1 MLRSVSSYLE
11 SILDRFI
18 KNPLLQRVLR
28 NASYLF
34 SAQTISAGLSFAQ
47 GVLAARTLGIA
58 GIGQLEAIVQ
68 FSSNINRLTS
78 FRMGELVVSY
88 VGEFTEE
95 GRKEHAAAVYKLA
108 ALSELGS
115 SILAF
120 VIVVLLAPWG
130 ARFLVHDPALADLC
144 IVYGFAILANG
155 ITESST
161 GLLQYFDR
169 FKRLAAVTILQSVL
183 TLALISYA
191 YFVTGT
197 LLHIVLAYLAGKV
210 VWSITISIAALIE
223 ARSQWGHGWWMQP
236 LAALKGRFKELFH
249 FAFNTNITGTITLVT
264 RDSETLW
271 LAGFTSPIQ
280 VGYYKI
286 AKAIMN
292 ILVIPVNPLIST
304 TFREIAREAARKQWE
319 NVRYLLRTGSTL
331 AAMYT
336 IPASVALVFLGRF
349 VIGLYGSDFLPV
361 SYYALLILLIGICA
375 DNILYW
381 NRTVLLPLG
390 QPSYPTLVHSIGAGL
405 KIAGTILIVPQFGA
419 IGMAV
424 LLSVFMTGTAM
435 ILLVRTLRVLR
446 GLEEAVPNPGGA

>member
-1 MLRSVSSYLE
+1 MLRTISSRLE
-11 SILDRFI
+11 ALLERFI

-34 SAQTISAGLSFAQ
+34 SAQTVSAGLSFAQ

-58 GIGQLEAIVQ
+58 GVGQLEAIIQ

-78 FRMGELVVSY
+78 FRMGELVISY
-88 VGEFTEE
+88 VGEFTED
-95 GRKEHAAAVYKLA
+95 GRGEYAAAVYKMA
-108 ALSELGS
+108 ALSEAGS
-115 SILAF
+115 SLLAF
-120 VIVVLLAPWG
+120 AVVVLLAPWG
-130 ARFLVHDPALADLC
+130 AEFFAHDPALADLC
-144 IVYGFAILANG
+144 ILYGLTILANG

-169 FKRLAAVTILQSVL
+169 FKRLAVVTVLQSIL
-183 TLALISYA
+183 TLGLISYA
-191 YFVTGT
+191 FFSRGT
-197 LLHIVLAYLAGKV
+197 LLHILIAYLAGKV
-210 VWSITISIAALIE
+210 VWSGAISIAALLE
-223 ARSQWGHGWWMQP
+223 ARKQWGNGWWLEP
-236 LAALKGRFKELFH
+236 LSLLKGRFRELFH
-249 FAFNTNITGTITLVT
+249 FAFNTNITGTITLIT

-271 LAGFTSPIQ
+271 LAGFASLTQ

-292 ILVIPVNPLIST
+292 ILIIPVNPLIST

-331 AAMYT
+331 AALYT
-336 IPASVALVFLGRF
+336 VPASIALVFLGRF

-361 SYYALLILLIGICA
+361 SYYALMILLIGVCA

-390 QPSYPTLVHSIGAGL
+390 QPSYPTIVHSIGAGL
-405 KIAGTILIVPQFGA
+405 KIAGTLLLVPRFGA
-419 IGMAV
+419 LGMAA
-424 LLSVFMTGTAM
+424 LLSLFMTGTAT
-435 ILLVRTLRVLR
+435 ILLGRTLRVLR
-446 GLEEAVPNPGGA
+446 NLERTSPASRAV